1 MCLILF
7 LPRDGRNNAFMKL
20 HHYFASCLIAAGAVL
35 ATTCIPSQTASA
47 AEPYKILNITQTNG
61 TGGIDYVIAD
71 SADRRVY
78 IPRGNQIMV
87 FNLDTYECLGAIP
100 GTGGHGAVVRS
111 EEHTSELQ
119 SRQYLVCGL

>member
-1 MCLILF
+1 
-7 LPRDGRNNAFMKL
+7 MKL
-20 HHYFASCLIAAGAVL
+20 HNFFASGLIAAGAVL

-47 AEPYKILNITQTNG
+47 AEPYKILHITQTNG

-71 SADRRVY
+71 STDRRVY

-100 GTGGHGAVVRS
+100 GTGGHGAVVDPK
-111 EEHTSELQ
+111 T
-119 SRQYLVCGL
+119 

>member
-1 MCLILF
+1 
-7 LPRDGRNNAFMKL
+7 MKP
-20 HHYFASCLIAAGAVL
+20 HNYFASGLVAAGAVL
-35 ATTCIPSQTASA
+35 ATICISSQTASA

-87 FNLDTYECLGAIP
+87 FNLDT
-100 GTGGHGAVVRS
+100 
-111 EEHTSELQ
+111 
-119 SRQYLVCGL
+119 